1 MDGHVRID
9 NEWRRWIAENLML
22 DQTPDSLLVTL
33 QQHGFS
39 ALDARSEIEQALA
52 SPYLHGARRLRNRL
66 SKRDWLLNTLLRLNQ
81 LAPDHDRVARRHQ
94 LDADEFLSEYYSRNR
109 PVIITGMMDDWPALT
124 KWNYDYFRARC
135 GDRDVEVQSGRTREQ
150 HYEIKQPLLK
160 TTMRFGDYVDKI
172 EHAGV
177 TNDFYMT
184 ANNNSHNRSALR
196 ELWQDIVQIPE
207 YLDQQSLDTGFFWFG
222 PAGTRTPFHHDLTN
236 NFMAQVIGRKRVR
249 IVPAIALPQMYNQ
262 LHCYTDVDGGEI
274 DFDRFPQLRD
284 VPILDC
290 ILHPGELLFLP
301 IGCWHYVHGLDVSVT
316 LSFINFRWAND
327 FGQHYHTYEDV

>member
-1 MDGHVRID
+1 MD

-22 DQTPDSLLVTL
+22 NQTPDSLFATL
-33 QQHGFS
+33 QQNGFN
-39 ALDARSEIEQALA
+39 ALEARSEIEQALA
-52 SPYLHGARRLRNRL
+52 SPYLHGAQRLRNRL
-66 SKRDWLLNTLLRLNQ
+66 AKRDWMLDTLLKLHN
-81 LAPDHDRVARRHQ
+81 LAPGHDHVARRHH

-109 PVIITGMMDDWPALT
+109 PVIITGMMNDWPALK
-124 KWNYDYFRARC
+124 KWNLAYFRHCC
-135 GDRDVEVQSGRTREQ
+135 GEREVEVQYGRSREK

-160 TTMRFGDYVDKI
+160 KTMRFDDYVDLV

-177 TNDFYMT
+177 SNDFYMT
-184 ANNNSHNRSALR
+184 ANNSSHNRHALR

-207 YLDQQSLDTGFFWFG
+207 YLDAQSTDNGFLWFG

-249 IVPAIALPQMYNQ
+249 IVPAIALPHLRNE
-262 LHCYTDVDGGEI
+262 LHCYTDIDGGDCDHE
-274 DFDRFPQLRD
+274 RYPELHN
-284 VPILDC
+284 VPLLDC

-316 LSFINFRWAND
+316 ISFINFRWDND
-327 FGQHYHTYEDV
+327 FSSFYHTYDAV